1 MIRKPTDY
9 LVTPDLD
16 KPDEWTYQIDHKA
29 IADMSKR
36 VGRESDATTQRLT
49 DVIGGRTVVLLLNGG
64 SIGQLEGYIGGFAH
78 FDFCYMG
85 INRFVAI
92 EQNILNKAG
101 VDFDI
106 VFCMSEQDIPRR
118 VHDLVKFLS
127 RGVPNLLMTTLCA
140 MTWLDKT
147 GRNSLLDKYSDKL
160 YLLPRLLC
168 RPAYPISLEVI
179 IEQLIKAKV
188 ERLILF
194 GADGYLEPV
203 KEDAPELDIIRWN
216 QQKMLS
222 TYYDQEFFKTERR
235 ATGVGVGTVR
245 FNRNFKYEPEKMRIV
260 NCSMESRY
268 EHIPKVSY
276 TRLMGMLAVG
286 EWQHG

>member
-1 MIRKPTDY
+1 MTRNPTDY
-9 LVTPDLD
+9 LVTPALD
-16 KPDEWTYQIDHKA
+16 KPDEWTHPINHAA
-29 IADMSKR
+29 IADMQKR

-49 DVIGGRTVVLLLNGG
+49 DVIRGRTVVLLLNGG
-64 SIGQLEGYIGGFAH
+64 SIGQLEDYIGGFAH

-92 EQNILNKAG
+92 EQNILNKAD

-118 VHDLVKFLS
+118 VRDISEFLS
-127 RGVPNLLMTTLCA
+127 RDVPNLLMTTLCA
-140 MTWLDKT
+140 MTWLDVAD
-147 GRNSLLDKYSDKL
+147 RNSLLDKYADKM

-179 IEQLIKAKV
+179 IEQLIKVKV

-203 KEDAPELDIIRWN
+203 KEDTPELDIIRWS
-216 QQKMLS
+216 QQKMLN

-245 FNRNFKYEPEKMRIV
+245 FNKNFEYEPEKIRIA
-260 NCSMESRY
+260 NCSPGSCY
-268 EHIPKVSY
+268 EHIPRVSY
-276 TRLMGMLAVG
+276 DWLMGMLAVG
-286 EWQHG
+286 DW